1 MSIDRSESLRYTNQ
15 HDHAHTNAMQQNMY
29 VHSIHTSHPM
39 GVPVVTCL
47 SHQLTNGRILS
58 APTRWRR
65 SIHTKCSHSARSLQ
79 SHMFSP
85 DTQTEDAQLRAHR
98 CDGTRYGRS
107 LNWTTTR
114 DCRCRKP
121 NRMRSVPVS
130 QLYSPRHTIHTRLWP
145 VYPQENRQQQRNH
158 KKHITYWVDQGV
170 CGAAVYLWAY
180 LIVYYRLDTGTMLT
194 IRRLRR

>member
-1 MSIDRSESLRYTNQ
+1 MPVASTNERPYPL
-15 HDHAHTNAMQQNMY
+15 DADAMTPLHSHKVLTFSTIGAITY
-29 VHSIHTSHPM
+29 VFAWYA
-39 GVPVVTCL
+39 
-47 SHQLTNGRILS
+47 N
-58 APTRWRR
+58 RR
-65 SIHTKCSHSARSLQ
+65 CAGKST
-79 SHMFSP
+79 
-85 DTQTEDAQLRAHR
+85 

-130 QLYSPRHTIHTRLWP
+130 QLLSPRHTIHTRLWP

-158 KKHITYWVDQGV
+158 KKHITYWVDRGV

-180 LIVYYRLDTGTMLT
+180 LIVYYRLDTGTMLM